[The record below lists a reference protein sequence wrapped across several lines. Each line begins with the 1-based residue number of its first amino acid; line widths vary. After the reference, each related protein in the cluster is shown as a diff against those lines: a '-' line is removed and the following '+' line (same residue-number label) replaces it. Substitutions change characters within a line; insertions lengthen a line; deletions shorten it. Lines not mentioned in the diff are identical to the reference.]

1 MESHNHQT
9 ASSYINNLLLSRGLL
24 RNGVPIEFATPS
36 KVEGGTDATMA
47 QVMNLVHD
55 LILRRDRETD
65 TLSAVSQSLQTLR
78 TSSAQQSQVITRL
91 ETRNADLD
99 RQLALSGTQER
110 AARATLRSS
119 ETRTKAMKEEMARL
133 KGTVA
138 QIRSQCAND
147 IRRRDGEIQKLKRH
161 LEGRRGRDGNGGQVG
176 IVVVRPGVNSAQQ
189 GSKLLE
195 NEVDLGSP
203 EYSLKQETTEFLTQL
218 SQGLS
223 DENDALIGLVRSTL
237 ASLRSLQGLP
247 KDSAPGL
254 DRLEDAGGGYSNLAL
269 TAPPS
274 YEDLAADTDDVLEHL
289 SGLLTNP
296 SFVPLEEVEIR
307 EDEIIR
313 LRAGWE
319 KMEARWKEAVALMDG
334 WRKRMVNTGDTINL
348 DDLRVGLN
356 LGSEVPP
363 PPNGQIASILAQEPP
378 EDDLNSS
385 QLFDEEQDAVDEPST
400 VDLIDHITLDQLDG
414 AIDPENRVLAVKSP
428 NARPPLSPRKV
439 SFSPILEETTKQ
451 LRNQEAE
458 IPPLNNP
465 PSQPQQSPEK
475 QKPHQ
480 TQPSSRSAK
489 SSSPRTVAQKLATV
503 QAEAEEARKRDETQT
518 RRKTSDRP
526 AGKLKGSRRRSTL
539 SPDELENLL
548 GCI

>member
-1 MESHNHQT
+1 
-9 ASSYINNLLLSRGLL
+9 
-24 RNGVPIEFATPS
+24 
-36 KVEGGTDATMA
+36 
-47 QVMNLVHD
+47 
-55 LILRRDRETD
+55 
-65 TLSAVSQSLQTLR
+65 
-78 TSSAQQSQVITRL
+78 
-91 ETRNADLD
+91 
-99 RQLALSGTQER
+99 
-110 AARATLRSS
+110 
-119 ETRTKAMKEEMARL
+119 MKEEMARL

-237 ASLRSLQGLP
+237 ATLRSLQGLP

-414 AIDPENRVLAVKSP
+414 AIDPENRVLAVRSP

-480 TQPSSRSAK
+480 TQPVNFVSFSPFFSPSQIKLALTNPVLTVCKVIVPPNRGPETRYCPSGSGRSAQARRNPNTAENFGSTGRETEGK
-489 SSSPRTVAQKLATV
+489 PAAQHSQSGRVGELAGLYIKDDFIHSR
-503 QAEAEEARKRDETQT
+503 EA
-518 RRKTSDRP
+518 
-526 AGKLKGSRRRSTL
+526 L
-539 SPDELENLL
+539 
-548 GCI
+548 CI